1 MFNEVVNDL
10 LSKATNESS
19 DLIARELA
27 KMEDAVP
34 YLIDIFPSLNET
46 QKIAV
51 IQVGVFSNNK
61 KLNNFISDIA
71 KSDELFFVKNV
82 AKGVLDLKLSKEN
95 DKYIQKILKRFNQQS
110 DEDKIIDLA
119 IIGNK
124 GNEELITFLDSIK
137 SNNKQVIEQKDIA
150 KLQIT
155 SGITG
160 VIQEYKS
167 NKLNFSIRGLREAI
181 YNSLPNEESVKV
193 ILEDLFKEDKETLI
207 DTTTIIL
214 YDPTFPKEVI
224 DPKIINRLLSI
235 IKSDYPNTI
244 KEKVLYILKRELK
257 KNKRIRN
264 EIMYIYET
272 KSYMK
277 KNNLINKIKNKEITD
292 LIKDILGY

>member
-1 MFNEVVNDL
+1 LFNEVVNDL